1 MIAVV
6 FSFRIVD
13 AGYKGVSESVAGV
26 EFVGD
31 RGIRLFVITRV
42 YLKLNISYLL
52 LLHFLLPI
60 CPTFQTFG
68 NNRGGHR
75 ACTSMRALRGGHRA
89 CTSIRA
95 LRVAPMA

>member
-1 MIAVV
+1 MAFGSVILIQGLIKMIAVV

-42 YLKLNISYLL
+42 YLKLNISYL
-52 LLHFLLPI
+52 FI
-60 CPTFQTFG
+60 TTFFTPNLSYFS
-68 NNRGGHR
+68 NDWE
-75 ACTSMRALRGGHRA
+75 
-89 CTSIRA
+89 
-95 LRVAPMA
+95 